1 MGWGWGDGTEPW
13 EAGVGE
19 LFMIV
24 SQLAQGEGWFV
35 NHFVVRSARKHRIAC
50 TLHVAS
56 GRTLDYLEHQSMG
69 PHSDGAFLPHGDCHE
84 AMIRSPVGVCQVHMN
99 NFYFGNFSKTPK
111 RVRLLFSSRFFPPSA
126 GDMSQCIT
134 SSGRNF
140 RSQRLCPL
148 AKDMHLPTYWAL
160 AEQGAPLRDPR
171 GWVNRGGGLTLCPPL
186 PQVQDSGD
194 SSKGCGGHHWLLD
207 SLLCGGPDTHV
218 RLEQPESR

>member
-1 MGWGWGDGTEPW
+1 M
-13 EAGVGE
+13 GE

-111 RVRLLFSSRFFPPSA
+111 RVRLLFSSRLLSVMWFLLYSLGDCGSSCFFLSA
-126 GDMSQCIT
+126 
-134 SSGRNF
+134 
-140 RSQRLCPL
+140 L
-148 AKDMHLPTYWAL
+148 
-160 AEQGAPLRDPR
+160 
-171 GWVNRGGGLTLCPPL
+171 
-186 PQVQDSGD
+186 
-194 SSKGCGGHHWLLD
+194 
-207 SLLCGGPDTHV
+207 
-218 RLEQPESR
+218 